1 MSDRRININ
10 YHSTDEIRDML
21 RAEIEYVYHTRGQM
35 IRALEELTGQ
45 EYNDDLFGFAEDENP
60 DGDEE

>member
-10 YHSTDEIRDML
+10 YHSTDELLDML
-21 RAEIEYVYHTRGQM
+21 RQEVEMQHTRGE
-35 IRALEELTGQ
+35 IVRALEELTGQ
-45 EYNDDLFGFAEDENP
+45 EYDDDRLDWEDDDDP